1 MDRIALKPGWVVE
14 RESGGHLGPE
24 FFRLLEAIHDS
35 GKLTDAA
42 ARSGLSYRHA
52 WNLVESW
59 RLFFG
64 QRVVSF
70 ERGRGARLTSLGE
83 KLLRAEQRAAARL
96 GPQLDSIASELNAEI
111 ARLMV
116 EAGSTIRIHASHGF
130 AVARLPQLLAG
141 RDDMQLDLRYVGS
154 VEALASL
161 ARGGC
166 DFAGIHVPEPP
177 HDLQALRHYAP
188 WLHAEG
194 QRVVDL
200 VTRTQ
205 GLFLAPGNPK
215 GIAGMADLRRADVS
229 FVNRQKGA
237 GTRAL
242 FDQLLQEAGV
252 AGAEVR
258 GYDTEEFTHA
268 AVAAYVASGMADAG
282 FGVEPAARQFRLGF
296 VPLARER
303 YCFLTTV
310 EVLERAEV
318 RALLELIRGEGF
330 ARLVGEL
337 PGYGAP
343 RAGRVS
349 LPEQVFPA
357 LQDAGNPRAS

>member
-1 MDRIALKPGWVVE
+1 MHRVTLKPGWVVQ
-14 RESGGHLGPE
+14 RESGGQLGPE
-24 FFRLLEAIHDS
+24 FFRLLEAIHDT

-42 ARSGLSYRHA
+42 TRIGFSYRHA

-59 RLFFG
+59 REFFG
-64 QRVVSF
+64 QRVVNF
-70 ERGRGARLTSLGE
+70 ERGKGARLTALGE
-83 KLLRAEQRAAARL
+83 RLLRAEQRAGARL
-96 GPQLDSIASELNAEI
+96 GPQLESIASELNSDLD
-111 ARLMV
+111 RLMA

-130 AVARLPQLLAG
+130 AVARLPELLAG
-141 RDDMQLDLRYVGS
+141 REDIRLDLRYLGS

-161 ARGGC
+161 GRGGC

-177 HDLQALRHYAP
+177 HELQALQHYGQWFHP
-188 WLHAEG
+188 DR
-194 QRVVDL
+194 QRVVHL

-205 GLFLAPGNPK
+205 GLFLAPGNPR
-215 GIAGMADLRRADVS
+215 GIQGLADLLHGDVS

-242 FDQLLQEAGV
+242 FDQLLREAGID
-252 AGAEVR
+252 GARVR

-282 FGVEPAARQFRLGF
+282 FGVETAARRFRLEF

-303 YCFLTTV
+303 YCLLTTP

-318 RALLELIRGEGF
+318 RALLALIRGKEF
-330 ARLVGEL
+330 ARLVAEL
-337 PGYGAP
+337 PGYATP
-343 RAGRVS
+343 RAGVVAS
-349 LPEQVFPA
+349 LEEAFPA
-357 LQDAGNPRAS
+357 LFEAPRRGAA